1 MLLRKWVIMLKIMV
15 GSLEIF
21 CVKMIG
27 LGFGLK
33 LLVVSLLWPLWLCAS
48 RLDSFVAKCFIM
60 MSECVMGMS
69 GS

>member
-1 MLLRKWVIMLKIMV
+1 MLKIMV

-27 LGFGLK
+27 FGLK
-33 LLVVSLLWPLWLCAS
+33 LLVVSLLWPLWFSAS

>member
-1 MLLRKWVIMLKIMV
+1 MGCYVKNNGWEL
-15 GSLEIF
+15 GNF